1 MRDEPNSSLIRFLSF
16 VIGLDKN
23 VCTWCAR
30 FYVRSKKK
38 HNTKKR
44 NLSAHRRA
52 RERDAI
58 DGHAQGSFDS
68 FA

>member
-38 HNTKKR
+38 HNTKNEIR
-44 NLSAHRRA
+44 PRIVARA
-52 RERDAI
+52 RRDRWPRSMA
-58 DGHAQGSFDS
+58 AR
-68 FA
+68 